1 MPELPDVELYVDAL
15 RRRLVPRDAA
25 DAIDGDARPAVLERV
40 RLASPFLLRTVMPP
54 LSVTHG
60 RTVTSVRRLGKRVV
74 IGLGLLD
81 GAPLYLVMHL
91 MIAGRL
97 QWKKKDAPV
106 PGRIGLAMFDFSIES
121 AGSAAGVSTKSAGSA
136 ADVSTKS
143 AGSAADVSTKSVGS
157 AADVSTKSVG
167 SAADVSTKSAG
178 SAADVSTKSAGSGAG
193 VGRGSL
199 AFTEASKKK
208 RAKLHVVHGDEALD
222 EHDPG
227 GAEPLSIDVP
237 TFAALLRA
245 ENHTIKRT
253 LTDPRVLSG
262 IGNAYSD
269 EILFAAKLPPHRW
282 TSKLTDEE
290 IARLHTAMQSTLVA
304 WRDRLIAETG
314 DGWPEKVTAFRP
326 EMAVHGKYG
335 QPCPTCGSPV
345 QRIAYADHE
354 TNYCATCQNEGQLL
368 ADRGLS
374 RLLKGDWPKTLDQL
388 EELKRERRR

>member
-1 MPELPDVELYVDAL
+1 MLDVGTTLEARYRGRVPELPDVELYVDVL
-15 RRRLVPRDAA
+15 RRRLVPRDDA
-25 DAIDGDARPAVLERV
+25 DAIEGDARPAVLEKV
-40 RLASPFLLRTVMPP
+40 RLASPFLLRTVTPP
-54 LSVTHG
+54 LAVTHG
-60 RTVTSVRRLGKRVV
+60 RAVTSVRRLGKRVV
-74 IGLGLLD
+74 IGLTPLD
-81 GAPLYLVMHL
+81 EVPLYLVVHL

-106 PGRIGLAMFDFSIES
+106 PGRIGLCMFDF
-121 AGSAAGVSTKSAGSA
+121 
-136 ADVSTKS
+136 D
-143 AGSAADVSTKSVGS
+143 
-157 AADVSTKSVG
+157 
-167 SAADVSTKSAG
+167 
-178 SAADVSTKSAGSGAG
+178 
-193 VGRGSL
+193 RGSL

-208 RAKLHVVHGDEALD
+208 RAKLHVVLGDDALA

-227 GAEPLSIDVP
+227 GAEPLTIDVP

-282 TSKLTDEE
+282 TTKLTDEE
-290 IARLHTAMQSTLVA
+290 IARLHAAMQSTLVT
-304 WRDRLIAETG
+304 WRDRLVRETA
-314 DGWPEKVTAFRP
+314 DAWPKEVTAFRP

-335 QPCPTCGSPV
+335 QPCPVCESPV

-388 EELKRERRR
+388 EDLKRERRG

>member
-40 RLASPFLLRTVMPP
+40 RLASPFLLRTVTPP

-74 IGLGLLD
+74 IGLGQLD
-81 GAPLYLVMHL
+81 GAPLYLVIHL

-97 QWKKKDAPV
+97 QWKKKNAPV
-106 PGRIGLAMFDFSIES
+106 PGRIGLAMFDFATGAGSAADVSTGSAGSADVSSKS
-121 AGSAAGVSTKSAGSA
+121 AGSAADVSTKSAGSA

-143 AGSAADVSTKSVGS
+143 AGSAADVSTKS
-157 AADVSTKSVG
+157 
-167 SAADVSTKSAG
+167 AG
-178 SAADVSTKSAGSGAG
+178 SAADVA
-193 VGRGSL
+193 RGSL

-282 TSKLTDEE
+282 TSKLNDEE
-290 IARLHTAMQSTLVA
+290 IARLHAAMQSTLVA

-335 QPCPTCGSPV
+335 QPCPVCGSPV